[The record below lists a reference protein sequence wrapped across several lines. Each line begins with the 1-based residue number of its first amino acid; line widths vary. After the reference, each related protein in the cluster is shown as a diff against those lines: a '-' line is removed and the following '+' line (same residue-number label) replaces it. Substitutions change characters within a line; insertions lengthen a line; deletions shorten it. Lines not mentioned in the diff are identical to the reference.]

1 MTKNSNHSNIRR
13 TLILRILLA
22 SVVIAA
28 IFAVIAIKTQQDRQE
43 NALGD
48 LVRMRIHMFNGQ
60 LLPLLDAPGDLDPEK
75 VQAKLESFA
84 SDGGASLYV
93 HGKAVVARIYDENSQ
108 EIARLSDASYPR
120 LELVESAMDA
130 GQHLPPDPDGFR
142 TTVRLEGAPYVGVTV
157 PLLNSNKEM
166 VAHAEVVFS
175 LSPSA
180 AAKLK
185 RNMLRT
191 VFYVIAIVL
200 ATALIIYP
208 IIRGLLTQLV
218 KYSGELLQANLE
230 TMLVLGGT
238 IAKRDSDTDA
248 HNYRV
253 SIYSVRLAEEVGLSD
268 NQIQSLIKGA
278 LLHDV
283 GKVGIRDDILLK
295 PGKLDEQEFEVMKT
309 HVNHGIDITS
319 RAKWLS
325 DGQPVVGGHHEKFDG
340 SGYPGGLA
348 GEAIPI
354 LARIFAIA
362 DVFDALTSKR
372 PYKEPFS
379 FDKTMLIL
387 EDSRGSH
394 FDPDLLDVFTRI
406 AEKLYKTYSGEEN
419 DISREHLGSIITH
432 YFH

>member
-1 MTKNSNHSNIRR
+1 MKNSDHSNIYRV
-13 TLILRILLA
+13 LALRITLA
-22 SVVIAA
+22 AVVIAG
-28 IFAVIAIKTQQDRQE
+28 IFATISLVTQRGELE

-48 LVRMRIHMFNGQ
+48 LVRLRMHAFNYQ
-60 LLPLLDAPGDLDPEK
+60 LLPVIDTPGGLDPK
-75 VQAKLESFA
+75 QVQAKLESFA

-108 EIARLSDASYPR
+108 EIARLSDASYPG
-120 LELVESAMDA
+120 LELVESVMDA
-130 GQHLPPDPDGFR
+130 GQHLPPDLDGLR
-142 TTVRLEGAPYVGVTV
+142 SITVSLEGAPYVGVAV
-157 PLLNSNKEM
+157 PLVNSNKEM

-185 RNMLRT
+185 RNTLRT

-200 ATALIIYP
+200 VTALIIYP
-208 IIRGLLTQLV
+208 IIRGLLAQLV
-218 KYSGELLQANLE
+218 RYSDELLEANLE
-230 TMLVLGGT
+230 TMLALGGA

-295 PGKLDEQEFEVMKT
+295 PGKLDEQEFDVMKT
-309 HVNHGIDITS
+309 HVKHGIDITS

-340 SGYPGGLA
+340 SGYPGGQT

-379 FDKTMLIL
+379 LDKTMQIL

-394 FDPDLLDVFTRI
+394 FDPGLLDAFTQI

-419 DISREHLGSIITH
+419 DTSKEHLGAIITH

>member
-1 MTKNSNHSNIRR
+1 MKNSDHSKIYRV
-13 TLILRILLA
+13 LALRITLA
-22 SVVIAA
+22 VVVIAG
-28 IFAVIAIKTQQDRQE
+28 IFATISLVTQRGE
-43 NALGD
+43 LESTLGD
-48 LVRMRIHMFNGQ
+48 LVRIRVHTLNGQ
-60 LLPLLDAPGDLDPEK
+60 LLPLLDTPGDLDPEK
-75 VQAKLESFA
+75 VQAKLENFA
-84 SDGGASLYV
+84 SDGGASLYI
-93 HGKAVVARIYDENSQ
+93 HGKAIVARIYDENSQ
-108 EIARLSDASYPR
+108 EIADLSDASYPR
-120 LELVESAMDA
+120 LELVESVMDA
-130 GQHLPPDPDGFR
+130 GQHLPPAPDGFR
-142 TTVRLEGAPYVGVTV
+142 TTVSLEGTPYVGVAV

-166 VAHAEVVFS
+166 VAHVEVVFS

-200 ATALIIYP
+200 VTALVIYP
-208 IIRGLLTQLV
+208 IIRGLLAQLIR
-218 KYSGELLQANLE
+218 YSDELLEANLE
-230 TMLVLGGT
+230 TMLALGGA

-309 HVNHGIDITS
+309 HVKHGIDITS

-325 DGQPVVGGHHEKFDG
+325 DGQSVVGGHHEKFDG
-340 SGYPGGLA
+340 SGYPGGQA

-379 FDKTMLIL
+379 LDKTMLIL

-394 FDPDLLDVFTRI
+394 FDPDLLDAFTRI
-406 AEKLYKTYSGEEN
+406 AAKLYKTYSGEEN
-419 DISREHLGSIITH
+419 ELSREHLGTIMTH

>member
-1 MTKNSNHSNIRR
+1 MKNSDHSNIYRV
-13 TLILRILLA
+13 LALRITLA
-22 SVVIAA
+22 VVVIAG
-28 IFAVIAIKTQQDRQE
+28 IFATISLVTQRDQLE
-43 NALGD
+43 SALGD
-48 LVRMRIHMFNGQ
+48 LVRIRIHMFNGQ
-60 LLPLLDAPGDLDPEK
+60 LLPLLDTPGDLDPEK
-75 VQAKLESFA
+75 VQAELENFA

-93 HGKAVVARIYDENSQ
+93 HGKAIVARIYDENSQ

-120 LELVESAMDA
+120 LELVESVMDA

-142 TTVRLEGAPYVGVTV
+142 TTVRLEGAPYVGVAV

-166 VAHAEVVFS
+166 VAHIEVIFS
-175 LSPSA
+175 LVPSA
-180 AAKLK
+180 VSKLK
-185 RNMLRT
+185 KNMLRT

-208 IIRGLLTQLV
+208 IIRGLLAQLIR
-218 KYSGELLQANLE
+218 YSDELLDANLE

-253 SIYSVRLAEEVGLSD
+253 SIYSVRLAEEVGLSGG
-268 NQIQSLIKGA
+268 QIRSLIKGA

-309 HVNHGIDITS
+309 HVNHGIDIIS

-325 DGQPVVGGHHEKFDG
+325 DSQSVVGGHHEKFDG
-340 SGYPGGLA
+340 SGYPGGHA

-379 FDKTMLIL
+379 FDKTLLIL

-394 FDPDLLDVFTRI
+394 FDPDLVDAFTRI

-419 DISREHLGSIITH
+419 DISREHLGTIITH